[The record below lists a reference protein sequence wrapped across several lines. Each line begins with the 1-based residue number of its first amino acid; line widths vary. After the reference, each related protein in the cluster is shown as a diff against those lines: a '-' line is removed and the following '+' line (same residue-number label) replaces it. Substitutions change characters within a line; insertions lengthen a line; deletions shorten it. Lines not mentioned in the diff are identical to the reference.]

1 MRISII
7 TGLIFVVAAATTSR
21 LPAKE
26 LIEIRMRGYY
36 FAAPATIP
44 VTVAVEPGAN
54 NRTLIVE
61 VDGDNYYR
69 SSGKDLDGE
78 NERRFHTVEFR
89 NLPAGRYAL
98 RARVMSKSAVLG
110 SAVEG
115 LVVTGVSAEPW

>member
-1 MRISII
+1 MRTSIL
-7 TGLIFVVAAATTSR
+7 TGLIFVLAAAATPR
-21 LPAKE
+21 VPAKQ
-26 LIEIRMRGYY
+26 LIEIRMRGFY

-54 NRTLIVE
+54 NRALIVE
-61 VDGDNYYR
+61 VDGDNYFR

-78 NERRFHTVEFR
+78 NERRFHTLEFT

-110 SAVEG
+110 SAAEA
-115 LVVTGVSAEPW
+115 LVVTGVSTEP

>member
-1 MRISII
+1 MRTSIL
-7 TGLIFVVAAATTSR
+7 TGLIFVLAAATTPR

-26 LIEIRMRGYY
+26 LIEIRMRGHY

-44 VTVAVEPGAN
+44 VTVAVEPAAN

-61 VDGDNYYR
+61 VDGEDYFR

-98 RARVMSKSAVLG
+98 RARVMSTSAVLG

-115 LVVTGVSAEPW
+115 LVVTGMSTEP

>member
-1 MRISII
+1 MRTSILI
-7 TGLIFVVAAATTSR
+7 GLIFVFAAATTPR
-21 LPAKE
+21 VPAKE
-26 LIEIRMRGYY
+26 LIEIRMRGHY

-44 VTVAVEPGAN
+44 VTVAVEPAAN

-61 VDGDNYYR
+61 VDGEDYFR

-115 LVVTGVSAEPW
+115 LVVTGMSTEP

>member
-1 MRISII
+1 MRISIL
-7 TGLIFVVAAATTSR
+7 TGLILVLAAGTSPR
-21 LPAKE
+21 LPAKQ
-26 LIEIRMRGYY
+26 LIEIRMRGFY

-54 NRTLIVE
+54 NRSLIVE
-61 VDGDNYYR
+61 VDGDDYFR

-78 NERRFHTVEFR
+78 NEKRFHTLEFT

-98 RARVMSKSAVLG
+98 RARVMSKSTVLG

-115 LVVTGVSAEPW
+115 LVVTGMSTEP